1 MVNIR
6 RTRDP
11 SPMFLSIHPRVHTQ
25 QVQVK
30 IKNWNTETI
39 DFNDTL
45 TLDPTSNSF
54 REISNKISL
63 NVFVN
68 SLLYIYFTKL
78 TEDFVEPSVSLF
90 NSF

>member
-1 MVNIR
+1 MFPSIR
-6 RTRDP
+6 
-11 SPMFLSIHPRVHTQ
+11 PRVHTQ

>member
-1 MVNIR
+1 
-6 RTRDP
+6 
-11 SPMFLSIHPRVHTQ
+11 MFLSIHPRVHTQ

-68 SLLYIYFTKL
+68 SLLYLYFTKL

>member
-1 MVNIR
+1 
-6 RTRDP
+6 
-11 SPMFLSIHPRVHTQ
+11 MFLSIYPRVHTQ

-45 TLDPTSNSF
+45 TLDPTFQIHSENIKQNILKCF
-54 REISNKISL
+54 RQFSSI
-63 NVFVN
+63 
-68 SLLYIYFTKL
+68 YIYFTKL